1 MANEIA
7 NEIVSRLWLGNKQA
21 AADEDWLRKH
31 NITVVFNCTKT
42 LPFAENIP
50 RMYRVP
56 VDDNL
61 EPEEIA
67 NMAAWAAETQVKL
80 LREYKA
86 GRTIL
91 VHCHAGMQ
99 RSAAVVAMFLIT
111 TTGMSADE
119 AIAFVKS
126 KRPIAFFPS
135 ANFEKS
141 IRYWDA
147 EMRKYRGPQQN
158 ASQTNAQK
166 PAIAV
171 STA

>member
-21 AADEDWLRKH
+21 AADEAWLKQH

-42 LPFAENIP
+42 LPFAPYIR

-61 EPEEIA
+61 EAEEIA
-67 NMAAWAAETQVKL
+67 NMGAWASETQIKL
-80 LREYKA
+80 VREYKA

-99 RSAAVVAMFLIT
+99 RSAAVVAMFLIAM
-111 TTGMSADE
+111 TGMSADE
-119 AIAFVKS
+119 AMAFIKS
-126 KRPIAFFPS
+126 KRPVAFFPA
-135 ANFEKS
+135 ANFEKA
-141 IRYWDA
+141 IRDWD
-147 EMRKYRGPQQN
+147 EDLRKYRSSQQN
-158 ASQTNAQK
+158 GNKA
-166 PAIAV
+166 PAITT
-171 STA
+171 TAN